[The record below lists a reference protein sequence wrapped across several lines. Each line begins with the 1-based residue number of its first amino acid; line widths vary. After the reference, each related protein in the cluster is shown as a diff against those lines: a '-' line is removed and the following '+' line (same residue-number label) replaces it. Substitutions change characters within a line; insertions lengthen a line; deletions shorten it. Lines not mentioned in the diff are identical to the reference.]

1 MKSALL
7 VLLIFCLSAFA
18 QTGPDIQVP
27 QTFIAAT
34 AGAAISN
41 GGSTGAANFRLT
53 FRPTGFTA
61 ATVQVETAEDCAGVA
76 CATWTAIASANVIQ
90 GSNPIVWAATDS
102 PPTSQT
108 MAFVFTHPWYRVNVT
123 HVTGVGT
130 ISTLLLGYRGA
141 ANGGFAKGS
150 GGGGGCTPGGPTN
163 AVQLNGGSGTC
174 TGSSALEFDAANGA
188 FTVGFPGV
196 TLNLEGTPI
205 PFGVVSHSNDQR
217 IGISA
222 GTHSDAGAVPLM
234 DFHFSRGSDQS
245 QTTVQNGDQLGFTA
259 WLGYDGTAYYPAAL
273 SASYVCDNP
282 TSGNIPGCWDL
293 STATTS
299 SGLNTAIHIDDNQ
312 NVQIPVELSTQSGAI
327 ADFSL
332 SGNTIPARTGTG
344 APTGSNC
351 LAVGEQFFQTDATA
365 GQNLWLAT
373 TFGTPCTWTQITS
386 GSGSS
391 GSGITVYASPALTL
405 AAGTYYFPVGGG
417 SLNSATESVA
427 QTAAPA
433 AMTVANFYV
442 QISTALGSG
451 NSAVFTWRKGSS
463 SQTLTCTIS
472 GASATS
478 CNDITHSF
486 TTAAGDLI
494 DIQAVLTGSVIASF
508 ALVMTATTGNITPAS
523 PGFDTITT
531 GTNSGQT
538 LTVGAGSTLATGST
552 GVTDFSSGGST
563 VPARSHT
570 GVPTGSNCLKV
581 GEQYF
586 QTDATAGQNLW
597 LATTFGTPCT
607 WTQISSGGG
616 GGGGTAFI
624 TGQTLGSLR
633 NNFTDRVGFAF
644 TTTVTITIQALGRWV
659 VSGNNQIHG
668 LYIFDNGNGGSYRGV
683 LAVTALDTSTA
694 TPGAYA
700 YTNLNSPLTLPP
712 GSYTCVSSETSGGD
726 QWYDNNTTL
735 TSTGVG
741 SVTGSAIGGNPNGG
755 ATDSYVPTNFKYTL

>member
-1 MKSALL
+1 MKSAFL
-7 VLLIFCLSAFA
+7 VLLIFCLPAFT

-90 GSNPIVWAATDS
+90 GSNPIVWTATDS

-123 HVTGVGT
+123 HVTGVGM

-141 ANGGFAKGS
+141 ANGGFAKGG

-234 DFHFSRGSDQS
+234 DFHFSRGSDQA

-478 CNDITHSF
+478 CNDASHSF
-486 TTAAGDLI
+486 TTAAGNLI

-508 ALVMTATTGNITPAS
+508 AIVMTATTGNITPAS

-538 LTVGAGSTLATGST
+538 LTVGAGSTMTA
-552 GVTDFSSGGST
+552 SGGGQIIATSC
-563 VPARSHT
+563 
-570 GVPTGSNCLKV
+570 PTC
-581 GEQYF
+581 
-586 QTDATAGQNLW
+586 
-597 LATTFGTPCT
+597 
-607 WTQISSGGG
+607 GG
-616 GGGGTAFI
+616 GGGGTPFI
-624 TGQTLGSLR
+624 TGQTLGSVR
-633 NNFTDRVGFAF
+633 NNYTDRVGFAF

-659 VSGNNQIHG
+659 VSGNSQIHG
-668 LYIFDNGNGGSYRGV
+668 LYIFDNGQGGSYRGV

-694 TPGAYA
+694 TPGAYN

-712 GSYTCVSSETSGGD
+712 GSYTCVSSEVSGGD
-726 QWYDNNTTL
+726 QWYDNNTTV

-741 SVTGSAIGGNPNGG
+741 SVTGSALGGNPNGSAG
-755 ATDSYVPTNFKYTL
+755 QSYVPTNFKYTL